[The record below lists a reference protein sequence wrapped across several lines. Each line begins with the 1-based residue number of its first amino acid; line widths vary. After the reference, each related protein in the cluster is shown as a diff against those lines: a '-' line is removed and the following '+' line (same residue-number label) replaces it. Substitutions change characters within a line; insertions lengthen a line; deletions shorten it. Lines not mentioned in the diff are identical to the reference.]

1 MRIAAFLGAAA
12 VALTSTVTFAQTAAT
27 TEFYVVQD
35 TSSKKC
41 MVVDKKPA
49 TTTTVTVVGDTTVYK
64 TKTDAEAAMK
74 KVAVCM

>member
-12 VALTSTVTFAQTAAT
+12 IALTSTVSFAQNTT
-27 TEFYVVQD
+27 TEYYVVQD
-35 TSSKKC
+35 TSTKKC

-74 KVAVCM
+74 KVQVCM

>member
-12 VALTSTVTFAQTAAT
+12 IALTSTVSFAQNAT

-35 TSSKKC
+35 TSTKKC

-49 TTTTVTVVGDTTVYK
+49 TTTTVTVVGNTTVYK

-74 KVAVCM
+74 KVQVCM